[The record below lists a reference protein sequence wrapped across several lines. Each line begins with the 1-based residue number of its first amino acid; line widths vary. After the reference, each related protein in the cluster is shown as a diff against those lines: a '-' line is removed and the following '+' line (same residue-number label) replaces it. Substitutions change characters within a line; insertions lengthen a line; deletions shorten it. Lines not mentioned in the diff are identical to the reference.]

1 MTVLSLLSQ
10 DHDSVR
16 DLFSRF
22 DSAPKAAYERK
33 SGLFEKMKLELTVH
47 MKVEEEIFYP
57 ALKALDGDGRKLVR
71 ESTSEHHEIH
81 QLLFQISRIDPRDER
96 FDDRVGA
103 LIDEVELHLDKEER
117 QIFQFAK
124 ENCPEDQ
131 LEELGIEA
139 EKRKAALQ
147 RQLAA

>member
-1 MTVLSLLSQ
+1 MTVLSLLMQ

-22 DSAPKAAYERK
+22 DAAAKSASEWKAE
-33 SGLFEKMKLELTVH
+33 LFEKMRLELTVH
-47 MKVEEEIFYP
+47 TKVEEEILYP
-57 ALKALDGDGRKLVR
+57 ALKALDGEGRQLAR
-71 ESTSEHHEIH
+71 EGLGEHQEIH

-96 FDDRVGA
+96 FDDHVGA
-103 LIDEVELHLDKEER
+103 LREDVEHHLEKEER

-139 EKRKAALQ
+139 EKRKTALQ